1 MGWRTLVR
9 IYLMFLAPM
18 GATHGVNIVNIAFA
32 DPRILEDDCEMTADC
47 VSAGLDIKDPVR
59 LLGAVN
65 TIHAAG
71 GYVKI
76 ALGGDVYGNPAEG
89 ISFQEVDKLA
99 SRIVRLVDDYNLDG
113 VDLTTVRDCGVYECA
128 YAENQL
134 YLIYRLRSLLP
145 NKIISYTF
153 PSSPNYSPT
162 YSLVIQ
168 SSISHLDY
176 VSISQCSQ
184 SGRISGINELLEMG
198 VPQHKIVCGVILYR
212 DCYYNENNGG
222 MGNTIAAAELVLSEQ
237 LGGVMTWSINTDTDH
252 RGDNEIGAC
261 TDFQTGK
268 SDGTYI
274 DTISYILNHS

>member
-1 MGWRTLVR
+1 MGAMYSIIATLA
-9 IYLMFLAPM
+9 YFLTIVSGLYDPVTKVALPHVETYWESWEDGLENFSSNLSDVPVAPM

-32 DPRILEDDCEMTADC
+32 DPRILEDD
-47 VSAGLDIKDPVR
+47 
-59 LLGAVN
+59 
-65 TIHAAG
+65 
-71 GYVKI
+71 
-76 ALGGDVYGNPAEG
+76 
-89 ISFQEVDKLA
+89 
-99 SRIVRLVDDYNLDG
+99 
-113 VDLTTVRDCGVYECA
+113 CA

-252 RGDNEIGAC
+252 RGDNEVGSC

-268 SDGTYI
+268 SDGT
-274 DTISYILNHS
+274 